1 MIIPAA
7 VLRMKKNFHDVTLNL
22 VTEFFT
28 TEDSRRL
35 GCEAVHSGINKRKFQ
50 NLMHPSLG

>member
-28 TEDSRRL
+28 TEDSRHL